1 MKKSFLA
8 KAIIMLCLFC
18 TFFLTWQI
26 NSAKAFCET
35 QKACIKIPVH
45 SNSVEMNS
53 VPVFPYDDFLI
64 KV

>member
-8 KAIIMLCLFC
+8 KAIILLCLFC

-35 QKACIKIPVH
+35 QNACIKTPVH
-45 SNSVEMNS
+45 STAVEMN
-53 VPVFPYDDFLI
+53 VEAVFPYDDFLI

>member
-45 SNSVEMNS
+45 VNPGEINSI
-53 VPVFPYDDFLI
+53 PVFPYNDFLI